1 MGNLIGNYIHY
12 YKSHYDEKGIN
23 PSRWGSSNKLKD
35 FTSHKEILKSM
46 IQSSLNQ
53 AQLDNLSKNYT
64 NFFYGNPLDK
74 NKTESK
80 IRKGEELFLKE
91 LHSILMT
98 KYSQKVQGF
107 YDVKRLFNLT
117 TSNKHYSENLSKNK
131 TYVSVDVF
139 NQLYEAIE
147 KLAIEGVTSEHNNY
161 QKILQNSKKI
171 EETYKKF
178 QKLKEQWL
186 NSSPNMKN
194 IDFNTNK
201 AKDIG
206 LRNLLQDAYDI
217 VKLDSIAGHN
227 NLAGVLGEES
237 AMLLA
242 QVTGSAILGNIKNID
257 KEIEKKLVNGVK
269 KNDIKVTHTGLE
281 ESYTKP
287 VKSAFNKS
295 LKEKQGTYLLKAH
308 QTSQNKA
315 DFEMILPSNKKVGVS
330 VKNYSFKNK
339 NTISL
344 VDNTSIVTLMS
355 NFPNPEFINH
365 WLNLK
370 TVSKDDKGDSLG
382 SKYGNLKEQA
392 DETMKLGLIA
402 LAASG
407 KIRGKANPADI
418 IAINNRAGKQWK
430 FISISNL
437 INMPGI
443 ENLARFEGYPSGD
456 IVQEWVGDKRNR
468 NYKDAYSRINNILM
482 KLHSNKL
489 KVYLN
494 VTKNSQ
500 KSGMSWLV

>member
-1 MGNLIGNYIHY
+1 M
-12 YKSHYDEKGIN
+12 
-23 PSRWGSSNKLKD
+23 
-35 FTSHKEILKSM
+35 
-46 IQSSLNQ
+46 
-53 AQLDNLSKNYT
+53 
-64 NFFYGNPLDK
+64 
-74 NKTESK
+74 
-80 IRKGEELFLKE
+80 
-91 LHSILMT
+91 
-98 KYSQKVQGF
+98 
-107 YDVKRLFNLT
+107 
-117 TSNKHYSENLSKNK
+117 
-131 TYVSVDVF
+131 
-139 NQLYEAIE
+139 
-147 KLAIEGVTSEHNNY
+147 
-161 QKILQNSKKI
+161 
-171 EETYKKF
+171 
-178 QKLKEQWL
+178 
-186 NSSPNMKN
+186 
-194 IDFNTNK
+194 
-201 AKDIG
+201 
-206 LRNLLQDAYDI
+206 
-217 VKLDSIAGHN
+217 
-227 NLAGVLGEES
+227 GEES

-370 TVSKDDKGDSLG
+370 TVSKDDKGDSLS

-407 KIRGKANPADI
+407 KIRGKANSADI